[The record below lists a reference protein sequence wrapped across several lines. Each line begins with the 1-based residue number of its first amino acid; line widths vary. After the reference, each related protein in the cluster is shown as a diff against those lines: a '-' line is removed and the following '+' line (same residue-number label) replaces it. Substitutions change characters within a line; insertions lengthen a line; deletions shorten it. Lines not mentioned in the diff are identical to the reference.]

1 MRMENNETI
10 LVKTQ
15 ENSYQ
20 AIAKIYAQL
29 TQLQYTEKHRIGL
42 GEEEASL
49 LMPFPKRATNGRRAD
64 VEEIGTSGIVSV
76 ILHFGGIELKFRIF
90 LNLKMKKEKTSRLHY
105 LQGSNMVR
113 LNNFAEI
120 RILFFYR
127 ILTKR
132 PNLRESIS

>member
-1 MRMENNETI
+1 MYRCLYFVRAGHDRYTLEGNLETEGEHDIRVHIFKNAISSYKYHDIMFTHLKMDILMMENNETI

-20 AIAKIYAQL
+20 AIAKML

-64 VEEIGTSGIVSV
+64 VEEI
-76 ILHFGGIELKFRIF
+76 EL
-90 LNLKMKKEKTSRLHY
+90 
-105 LQGSNMVR
+105 
-113 LNNFAEI
+113 
-120 RILFFYR
+120 
-127 ILTKR
+127 
-132 PNLRESIS
+132 